1 MAQDQGSKGLI
12 LYLAVLTISTVDVL
26 SSSVSDTLTNEA
38 TSLIFV
44 FSELETKYA

>member
-1 MAQDQGSKGLI
+1 MAQDQGSKGLV
-12 LYLAVLTISTVDVL
+12 LHLAVLTISTLDVP
-26 SSSVSDTLTNEA
+26 SSSVLDNLANEA